1 MQKKTCG
8 SKKKRKKTKSRKH
21 QWMETAVSSL
31 LVDRYQR
38 VINYLRISV
47 TDRCNLR
54 CLYCMPEEGLPLK
67 DQNEILS
74 YEELFRL
81 ARLSAE
87 MGITRIRLTGGE
99 PLVRK
104 GIVDFVSSLANI
116 KGVEDL
122 SLTTNGVL
130 LAAYAGS
137 LARAGLNRV
146 NISLDSLKQDRY
158 SLICRSDRLQQVWQG
173 IQEAENHGLT
183 PIKIN
188 FVAIKGINDD
198 EVLKLAKLT
207 LLHPWKI
214 RFIEFM
220 PTGQQSFWGKDKYI
234 PMQEIKEK
242 IESFAPLI
250 PILNNN
256 SPHDGNGP
264 AARFHFPDAAG
275 EVGFISAMSCHFCD
289 SCNRLRIT
297 AEGKLRTCLFSDDE
311 IDLRQPLRQG
321 ASDEE
326 IMKILKEGSH
336 SKPKGHYMANE
347 EHFKKCQR
355 SMSQIG
361 G

>member
-1 MQKKTCG
+1 M
-8 SKKKRKKTKSRKH
+8 
-21 QWMETAVSSL
+21 SL
-31 LVDRYQR
+31 LIDRFQR

-54 CLYCMPEEGLPLK
+54 CLYCMPEEGLPIK
-67 DQNEILS
+67 DQSEILT

-81 ARLSAE
+81 SSLAVRL
-87 MGITRIRLTGGE
+87 GVTRIRLTGGE

-104 GIVDFVSSLANI
+104 GIVDFVRSLASL

-130 LAAYAGS
+130 LANYARR
-137 LARAGLNRV
+137 LAGAGLNRV
-146 NISLDSLKQDRY
+146 NISLDSLKRERY
-158 SLICRSDRLQQVWQG
+158 SMICRNDRLEKVWQG
-173 IQEAENHGLT
+173 IKEAETYGLF

-188 FVAIKGINDD
+188 FVALKGINDD
-198 EVLKLAKLT
+198 EVLELAKMT
-207 LLHPWKI
+207 LVHPWKI

-220 PTGQQSFWGKDKYI
+220 PTGLQSFWGKDRYI
-234 PMQEIKEK
+234 TMLEIKER
-242 IESFAPLI
+242 IESYAPLL
-250 PILNNN
+250 PLDNT
-256 SPHDGNGP
+256 SQRDGNGP
-264 AARFHFPDAAG
+264 AARFQFPDAAG
-275 EVGFISAMSCHFCD
+275 EVGFISALSCHFCD

-311 IDLRQPLRQG
+311 IDLREPLRHG

-326 IMKILKEGSH
+326 ITQILKEGSQT
-336 SKPKGHYMANE
+336 KPKGHYLNTE

-355 SMSQIG
+355 PMSQIG